1 VLTDQVVGFVDE
13 REVDVTGCTKTV
25 KSGAFCKEYEGGN
38 IVRLKSKTF
47 KSDNNVLNLIT

>member
-1 VLTDQVVGFVDE
+1 LGFVDE

-25 KSGAFCKEYEGGN
+25 KLGAFCKEYEGGN
-38 IVRLKSKTF
+38 TVRSKLKTF